1 METHDLVCDVEKTG
15 DAAAGGRV
23 ITVTCHGRLVAGTTD
38 IIKETVKPL
47 IAEGGKII
55 VDVGDVQYIDS
66 MGLGALVGLKISAI
80 GAGYCTLQ
88 YENLSK
94 KVQELIR
101 MTHLTDLLKS

>member
-1 METHDLVCDVEKTG
+1 METQGLQCDVDRSG
-15 DAAAGGRV
+15 DASTGRV
-23 ITVTCHGRLVAGTTD
+23 ATVTCHGRLVAGTTD
-38 IIKETVKPL
+38 VIKETVKPL
-47 IAEGGKII
+47 IADGGKII